1 MNVRRRVPVGTVVF
15 VLMQSLIQGCVSPV
29 ESCAATRQIMGTWKY
44 AATQDA
50 PVRASLTGSLVIS
63 TQSCVDFQGAL
74 DVTEVTADGRSR
86 RIAGPVSGLLVD
98 SVVARFDATLG
109 GADRQHLARF
119 GGDSVWGSWVEIESG
134 ASVSGSFSGR
144 LTEPR

>member
-1 MNVRRRVPVGTVVF
+1 MNGRPGVCACAVALALLQACASPTENCAVPRGIT
-15 VLMQSLIQGCVSPV
+15 
-29 ESCAATRQIMGTWKY
+29 GTWQY

-50 PVRASLTGSLVIS
+50 PVRATLTGSLMI
-63 TQSCVDFQGAL
+63 TNQSCRDFRGAL

-86 RIAGPVSGLLVD
+86 RIAGPVSGLLLD

-119 GGDSVWGSWVEIESG
+119 GGDSLWGSWVEIQS
-134 ASVSGSFSGR
+134 ASSVTGSFSGR
-144 LTEPR
+144 RPETR